1 MNALKELE
9 KLNSLSSKLSILLPL
24 ICIFGNFGLY
34 LIRFEFSQIYIFNII
49 LVVLQVILFVQDR
62 KFLKAKLAYYPAW
75 EWFVLFPVY
84 VFKRQ
89 KNNFLSMNYFYI
101 SIVIYIVNIILTA
114 YIKNIS

>member
-9 KLNSLSSKLSILLPL
+9 KLNNLSFKLLILLPL

-34 LIRFEFSQIYIFNII
+34 LTGFEFSQIYIFNII

-62 KFLKAKLAYYPAW
+62 KFLKAKLAYCPAW

-84 VFKRQ
+84 
-89 KNNFLSMNYFYI
+89 
-101 SIVIYIVNIILTA
+101 IYLKDKKTIF
-114 YIKNIS
+114 